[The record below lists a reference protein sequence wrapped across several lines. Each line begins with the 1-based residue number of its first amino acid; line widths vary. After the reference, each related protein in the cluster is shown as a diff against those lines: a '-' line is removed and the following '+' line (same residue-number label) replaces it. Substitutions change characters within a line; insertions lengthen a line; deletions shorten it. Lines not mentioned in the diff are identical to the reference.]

1 MSYEWMIALRYLRAR
16 RRQVFISVI
25 SLISIL
31 GVVVGVAALIVV
43 MGVMDGA
50 QEDIK
55 EKILGANSHLT
66 VLSYHGRIEDYK
78 EAAEKIGQVPEVVA
92 ASPYLESEVMLLF
105 NSRVGGALI
114 RGIDPDSA
122 LKATTI
128 GAQMV
133 SGSLDYLKPG
143 AFKGEEEQLPG
154 IAVGRDLAMNI
165 GAGYGDIVSV
175 VSPTGALGPMG
186 LAPSSR
192 KFRVVAVFSF
202 GFYEV
207 DSGFVFISLE
217 EAQKFLHLGNQAD
230 GIEVKL
236 KDLYLAD
243 QAGAEIEK
251 RLGGFPYWVRTW
263 TEAHGP
269 LFAALKVEQ
278 MAFSIILA
286 LIVLVAGLNIISTLV
301 MMVMEKYRDIAIL
314 KSMGATDREVM
325 KIFMYQGLVI
335 GVIGTIIGAALG
347 SFLCWLQIKYHLIS
361 IDPTVYQFATMPMV
375 LRWQNVLGV
384 SLFAVLISFI
394 STLYPARQAAK
405 MNPAE
410 SLRYE

>member
-1 MSYEWMIALRYLRAR
+1 MIALRYLRAR

-25 SLISIL
+25 TLISIL
-31 GVVVGVAALIVV
+31 GVMVGVAALIVV
-43 MGVMDGA
+43 IGVMAGA
-50 QEDIK
+50 QNDIK

-66 VLSYHGRIEDYK
+66 VLSYHGRMEDYQAITK
-78 EAAEKIGQVPEVVA
+78 KVEQVPEVVS
-92 ASPYLESEVMLLF
+92 ASPYLESQVMLLF
-105 NSRVGGALI
+105 NSHVGGAVI

-122 LKATTI
+122 LKVTTI
-128 GAQMV
+128 GAKML

-143 AFKGEEEQLPG
+143 AFKGEEEELPG
-154 IAVGRDLAMNI
+154 IAIGRDLALSI

-175 VSPTGALGPMG
+175 ISPTGALGPMG
-186 LAPSSR
+186 LAPSAR

-207 DSGFVFISLE
+207 DSGFVFVSLP
-217 EAQKFLHLGNQAD
+217 EAQNFLHLGDQVD

-243 QAGAEIEK
+243 KAAKQIEEQ
-251 RLGGFPYWVRTW
+251 LGGYPFWVRTW
-263 TEAHGP
+263 IEAHGP

-278 MAFSIILA
+278 LAFSVILA
-286 LIVLVAGLNIISTLV
+286 LIVMVAGLNIISTLV

-335 GVIGTIIGAALG
+335 GIIGTALGAGLG
-347 SFLCWLQIKYHLIS
+347 SFLCWLQIQYQLVRL
-361 IDPTVYQFATMPMV
+361 DPTVYQFAVMPMV
-375 LRWQNVLGV
+375 LKWQNVIGV
-384 SLFAVLISFI
+384 SAFAILISFL